1 MFPLRCAHCRD
12 YVSLGFPNA
21 ELAALTV
28 HPSAV
33 GYAIYIGCCGCG
45 FVKWGCGLVARM
57 VGNFSDVL
65 VVVVGMVFWAVGVLM
80 VALGLVV
87 LVAAFGRRHGFHV
100 VG

>member
-1 MFPLRCAHCRD
+1 
-12 YVSLGFPNA
+12 
-21 ELAALTV
+21 
-28 HPSAV
+28 
-33 GYAIYIGCCGCG
+33 
-45 FVKWGCGLVARM
+45 M

-65 VVVVGMVFWAVGVLM
+65 VVVVGVVFWAVGVLM